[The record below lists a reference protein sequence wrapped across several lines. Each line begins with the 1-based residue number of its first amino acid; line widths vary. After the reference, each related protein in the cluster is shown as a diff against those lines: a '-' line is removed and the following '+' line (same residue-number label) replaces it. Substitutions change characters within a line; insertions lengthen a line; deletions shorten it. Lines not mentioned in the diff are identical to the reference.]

1 MAARGYTVLHMVAHW
16 GMKQPGVCYSET
28 SLQVKQDSQIS
39 RRKETQEDP
48 SEADLEFISRRV

>member
-28 SLQVKQDSQIS
+28 SLQVKQDSQLS
-39 RRKETQEDP
+39 RRKESQEE
-48 SEADLEFISRRV
+48 SL